1 MVREPAI
8 MPEEVSGI
16 HQSDDILRLLAT
28 ELSMLGMEELEFEF
42 YRRLLEKRLLSYRLQ
57 GDVWRE
63 QEFQR
68 PITYQKRYCRQLKAV
83 RSENLCQ
90 VARTCESYCRC
101 CHAVADDVRAWFS
114 PAASGDRDQA
124 G

>member
-16 HQSDDILRLLAT
+16 HQSDEIVRLLPT

-42 YRRLLEKRLLSYRLQ
+42 YRRLREKRLLSYRLQ

-68 PITYQKRYCRQLKAV
+68 PIT
-83 RSENLCQ
+83 CQ
-90 VARTCESYCRC
+90 NTHPPPRGPFIVCVDT
-101 CHAVADDVRAWFS
+101 
-114 PAASGDRDQA
+114 SG
-124 G
+124 